1 MAITVEPLKGS
12 ALAEALPALAQLRIT
27 VFRDWPYLYDGTFDY
42 EQDYLGRFGK
52 AKNAVII
59 AARDGDKIVGVATAS
74 PLPEHTEKFVPLFA
88 AHGFDPNR
96 IFYFGESV
104 LLKEYRGQG
113 LGHAFFDQREAHARS
128 ARIDGQAYAHTAFCG
143 VIRPDD
149 HPARPA
155 AYIPLDA
162 FWMKRGYVKQAGMV
176 GSYRWQDIGQDD
188 PTEKQMQFWIKP
200 L

>member
-12 ALAEALPALAQLRIT
+12 SLAAALPALAQLRIT
-27 VFRDWPYLYDGTFDY
+27 VFRDWPYLYDGTLDY
-42 EQDYLGRFGK
+42 EKDYLARFGN

-59 AARDGDKIVGVATAS
+59 AARDGGKIVGVATAS
-74 PLPEHTEKFVPLFA
+74 PLLEHTEKFVPLFT
-88 AHGFDPNR
+88 AHGFDPGR

-113 LGHAFFDQREAHARS
+113 IGHAFFDQREAHARS
-128 ARIDGQAYAHTAFCG
+128 ARFKGQPYTHTAFCG
-143 VIRPDD
+143 VMRPGD

-155 AYIPLDA
+155 NYVPLDG
-162 FWMKRGYVKQAGMV
+162 FWTKRGYVKQAGML
-176 GSYRWQDIGQDD
+176 GSYSWQDIGQDH
-188 PTEKQMQFWIKP
+188 PAEKSMQFWIKP

>member
-1 MAITVEPLKGS
+1 MAIIVALKGS
-12 ALAEALPALAQLRIT
+12 ALAEALPALARLRIT
-27 VFRDWPYLYDGTFDY
+27 VFRDWPYLYDGSLDY
-42 EQDYLGRFGK
+42 EQDYLARFGS
-52 AKNAVII
+52 ARNAVII
-59 AARDGDKIVGVATAS
+59 AARDGSKIIGVATAS

-88 AHGFDPNR
+88 ARGFDPAR

-104 LLKEYRGQG
+104 LLEEYRGQG

-128 ARIDGQAYAHTAFCG
+128 ARVAGQPFTHTAFCG

-155 AYIPLDA
+155 NYSPLDG
-162 FWMKRGYVKQAGMV
+162 FWSKRGYVKQEGML
-176 GSYRWQDIGQDD
+176 GAYSWQDIGQDH